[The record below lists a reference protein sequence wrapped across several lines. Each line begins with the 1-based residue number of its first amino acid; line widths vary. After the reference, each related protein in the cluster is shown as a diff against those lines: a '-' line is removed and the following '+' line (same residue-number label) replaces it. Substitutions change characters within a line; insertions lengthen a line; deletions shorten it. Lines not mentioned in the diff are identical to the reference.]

1 MPCALSPS
9 AIALTSSGCSLQNSA
24 IWSNDNAV
32 LSSSQTAVA
41 FGISGAAV
49 AMVRSLLAP
58 WRQSS
63 CKKANLFRAP
73 PTLSGEAPAINDDRE
88 SGRNIGTWALWCNA
102 FA

>member
-1 MPCALSPS
+1 
-9 AIALTSSGCSLQNSA
+9 LQNSA

-49 AMVRSLLAP
+49 AMVRSLASIFV
-58 WRQSS
+58 Q
-63 CKKANLFRAP
+63 KANLFRAP
-73 PTLSGEAPAINDDRE
+73 PTLSGEAPAISDDRE
-88 SGRNIGTWALWCNA
+88 SGRNIGIWAVWRNA